1 MLRGFRL
8 FAASTSLVMA
18 ALAVSPYGVA
28 AQTPPPAT
36 PPTTRSVL
44 EDLVS
49 NLLPTT
55 TVTPPAT
62 RQPVPASPPAG
73 SAPATSPPSAL
84 SPTTTVQGNACAG
97 SATPAAGGSSAP
109 GGARSSAPL
118 VEALRRGQPPGAQA
132 SDAVV
137 KGMGRFPVG
146 GVAEY
151 SDGWLA
157 ARSTPCFHLH
167 KGTDVFAVRGTPVRA
182 PAEGVLRF
190 NEEPVGG
197 RVAYVTEADGTYYYM
212 AHLDSFAALTSG
224 TRVGLGQV
232 VGFVGDSG
240 NASGTHV
247 HLQVHPRGGAPVNPK
262 PFLDRWLDEA
272 MGVLSNRAAAAD
284 VSLPRAVAAIDRLR
298 GFEVTDHTQGARTTP
313 LLWAAAVSSGGAS
326 IRLAELHLARIANT
340 VDWSARSA
348 VGYAEMEQQAGA
360 QAMARALLWPLTP
373 AAIVAALTPAG

>member
-1 MLRGFRL
+1 MFRGFRSAVPA
-8 FAASTSLVMA
+8 FAVMA
-18 ALAVSPYGVA
+18 TLALTLDGVA
-28 AQTPPPAT
+28 AQTPPPTT

-49 NLLPTT
+49 SLLPTT

-62 RQPVPASPPAG
+62 RPPVAAPPAAG
-73 SAPATSPPSAL
+73 SAPATTPPSAG
-84 SPTTTVQGNACAG
+84 SPTTTVPASACAG
-97 SATPAAGGSSAP
+97 STPPAAGGSSAA

-118 VEALRRGQPPGAQA
+118 VDALRRAQQPGAQA
-132 SDAVV
+132 TEAVV

-151 SDGWLA
+151 SDDWLA

-167 KGTDVFAVRGTPVRA
+167 KGTDVFAARGTPVRA
-182 PAEGVLRF
+182 PADGVLRF

-272 MGVLSNRAAAAD
+272 LGLLSNRTASMD

-298 GFEVTDHTQGARTTP
+298 SFEATDYTRGARTVP
-313 LLWAAAVSSGGAS
+313 LLWAAAVSSGGSS
-326 IRLAELHLARIANT
+326 IRLAELHLARMANT
-340 VDWSARSA
+340 MDWSARSA
-348 VGYAEMEQQAGA
+348 VGQAEMEQRAAG

-373 AAIVAALTPAG
+373 AAIVAALNPAG

>member
-1 MLRGFRL
+1 MLRGFRSL
-8 FAASTSLVMA
+8 AAPACAVMA
-18 ALAVSPYGVA
+18 TLALTLDGVG

-49 NLLPTT
+49 SLLPTT
-55 TVTPPAT
+55 TVTVPAT
-62 RQPVPASPPAG
+62 RPPVPAPPVAG
-73 SAPATSPPSAL
+73 SAPATPPPSAG
-84 SPTTTVQGNACAG
+84 SPTTTVPASACAG
-97 SATPAAGGSSAP
+97 STPPAAGGSSAS

-118 VEALRRGQPPGAQA
+118 VEALRRAQQPGAQA
-132 SDAVV
+132 SAAVV

-151 SDGWLA
+151 SDDWLA

-167 KGTDVFAVRGTPVRA
+167 KGTDVFAARGTPVRA
-182 PAEGVLRF
+182 PADGVLRF

-212 AHLDSFAALTSG
+212 AHLDSFAALASG

-272 MGVLSNRAAAAD
+272 MGVLSNRAASMD

-298 GFEVTDHTQGARTTP
+298 SFEATDTQGVRTVP

-326 IRLAELHLARIANT
+326 IRLAELHLARMANT

-348 VGYAEMEQQAGA
+348 VGQAEMERQSAA

-373 AAIVAALTPAG
+373 PAIVAALTPAG

>member
-1 MLRGFRL
+1 
-8 FAASTSLVMA
+8 
-18 ALAVSPYGVA
+18 
-28 AQTPPPAT
+28 
-36 PPTTRSVL
+36 
-44 EDLVS
+44 
-49 NLLPTT
+49 
-55 TVTPPAT
+55 
-62 RQPVPASPPAG
+62 
-73 SAPATSPPSAL
+73 
-84 SPTTTVQGNACAG
+84 
-97 SATPAAGGSSAP
+97 
-109 GGARSSAPL
+109 
-118 VEALRRGQPPGAQA
+118 
-132 SDAVV
+132 
-137 KGMGRFPVG
+137 MGRFPVG

-151 SDGWLA
+151 SDDWLA

-167 KGTDVFAVRGTPVRA
+167 TGTDVFAARGTPVRA
-182 PAEGVLRF
+182 PADGVLRF

-272 MGVLSNRAAAAD
+272 MGVLSNRAASMD

-298 GFEVTDHTQGARTTP
+298 SFEATDTQGVRTVP

-326 IRLAELHLARIANT
+326 IRLAELHLARMANT

-348 VGYAEMEQQAGA
+348 VGQAEMERQSAA
-360 QAMARALLWPLTP
+360 KAMARALLWPLTP
-373 AAIVAALTPAG
+373 PAIVAALTPAG